1 MNSDLP
7 TERLKWIGASALS
20 NAELLSIVMGTDKGA
35 DALRL
40 DRLSVTSVNEMTARY
55 GITPARAYRL
65 KAAIELGRRAHLP
78 SELSKVT
85 VRKPEDAVSVLQPNM
100 GHLEQETLWILLLN
114 TRNMV
119 VDLVQM
125 YRGQINRIDI
135 RVADVF
141 REPIRQN
148 AHSIV
153 VAHNHPSGDPAPS
166 PEDVQITKTMVDM
179 GDQLGIDVM
188 DHIIVAGTKWVSL
201 RERGLGFA
209 K

>member
-1 MNSDLP
+1 
-7 TERLKWIGASALS
+7 
-20 NAELLSIVMGTDKGA
+20 
-35 DALRL
+35 
-40 DRLSVTSVNEMTARY
+40 VTSVNEMTARY

-85 VRKPEDAVSVLQPNM
+85 IRKPEDAVSVLQPNM